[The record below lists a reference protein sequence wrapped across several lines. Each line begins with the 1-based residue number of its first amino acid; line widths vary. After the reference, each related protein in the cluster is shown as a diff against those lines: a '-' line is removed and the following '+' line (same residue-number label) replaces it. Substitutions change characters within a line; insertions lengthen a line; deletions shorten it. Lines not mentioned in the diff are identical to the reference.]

1 MPRVKVERF
10 SGREYHQYSSDE
22 LLKLSEIREKAQRIL
37 DLFYKNQIYAFV
49 HGSVAR
55 GDITASSDIDI
66 HIPSIIPSFRLEI
79 LEELLIKDR
88 RIIMGTPNSIIKGL
102 LILDEDISIT
112 FPLIN
117 PDERDI
123 EFYKFSGLLTNVELK
138 NNQRVIGVS
147 KKLLLIEPDVDG
159 YWQSSIIGNIPDV
172 MNKLSISQ
180 RIVEERIR
188 VLSRRDQIGR
198 TGVLINYSLTSD
210 ENFEQACKTLADKN
224 PIVRRRYQKSN

>member
-22 LLKLSEIREKAQRIL
+22 LFKLFKIREKTQIIL
-37 DLFYKNQIYAFV
+37 DLLYKNQIYAFV

-55 GDITASSDIDI
+55 GDISETSDIDI
-66 HIPSIIPSFRLEI
+66 HIPSLIPSFRLEI

-102 LILDEDISIT
+102 LILKENISIS

-117 PDERDI
+117 PDERDV
-123 EFYKFSGLLTNVELK
+123 EFYKFSGLLTNEELK

-147 KKLLLIEPDVDG
+147 KKLLLIEPDANG
-159 YWQSSIIGNIPDV
+159 YWQSSILGNIAEV
-172 MNKLSISQ
+172 VNKLSISQ

-198 TGVLINYSLTSD
+198 TGMLINYSLTSD
-210 ENFEQACKTLADKN
+210 ENFEQACKALIDKN
-224 PIVRRRYQKSN
+224 PIVRRRYQKSY